1 MSRPT
6 ATMTR
11 LRAGMVH
18 GFMDAGALEHEL
30 IDACAFKTMTR
41 DGPVSMC
48 LHNARRDSFILQP
61 IRIHTWAGD
70 RYWNPLS
77 GALERR
83 SVPLPPEVQPPGRKH
98 AKGRLRSTLEGNRAA
113 GYGR

>member
-98 AKGRLRSTLEGNRAA
+98 AKGRLRSTLEGARAA
-113 GYGR
+113 GGAA